1 MSPTPKDVVSN
12 KKASRVG
19 IIGAVAGL
27 AAAGIAAGVA
37 TERYLVRRARRD
49 PNDPYADEPFGNLPA
64 DEIRTVTTADD
75 IDVHV
80 ELVDA
85 RHAGGEA
92 EATVVFVHGFCLDMG
107 TFHFQRRALTES
119 SIPVKAVYYDQPG
132 HGYSGDLPLPEY
144 DIDSLS
150 EALYAVLAKAVPTGP
165 VLLVGHSMG
174 GMTILAF
181 ARRFPELF
189 ASRVRGV
196 ALLSTTAGG
205 LDKVSFGAPRA
216 LARARRFFLPA
227 LGKAVALSPAVIDGA
242 RKVASDLA
250 WRLTRRYGFASPK
263 PSPSLV
269 TYVEKMNTATPIK
282 TVIGFSRALL
292 SHDEHDMLPKLASMP
307 VFISCGDSDQFTPP
321 EHSVALAEALPHA
334 KLNIVPEAGHVALL
348 EKPELVTEP
357 LFEYLREC
365 LAALDSQEP
374 AAPATGKRR
383 KPWLRKRKKAGE

>member
-1 MSPTPKDVVSN
+1 MSPKEIVGN
-12 KKASRVG
+12 KKTSRAG

-37 TERYLVRRARRD
+37 TERYLIKRARSD
-49 PNDPYADEPFGNLPA
+49 PNDPYAEEPFANLHA
-64 DEIRTVTTADD
+64 DDIRTITTADG

-80 ELVDA
+80 ETVDS
-85 RHAGGEA
+85 RGVGEA
-92 EATVVFVHGFCLDMG
+92 EATAVFVHGFCLDMG

-119 SIPVKAVYYDQPG
+119 TMPLRAVYYDQPG
-132 HGYSGDLPLPEY
+132 HGQSGELPLPEY
-144 DIDSLS
+144 DIESLA

-165 VLLVGHSMG
+165 VFLVGHSMG

-181 ARRFPELF
+181 ARRYPELF

-205 LDKVSFGAPRA
+205 LDKVSFGAPKA
-216 LARARRFFLPA
+216 LARARKVFLPA
-227 LGKAVALSPAVIDGA
+227 LSKAIALTPGVIDGA
-242 RKVASDLA
+242 RRVASDLA
-250 WRLTRRYGFASPK
+250 WRLTRRYGFATRK

-269 TYVEKMNTATPIK
+269 SYVEKMNTATPIK
-282 TVIGFSRALL
+282 TVIGFSKALL
-292 SHDEHDMLPKLASMP
+292 EHDEHDVLPQLASIP

-348 EKPELVTEP
+348 EKPELVTDP
-357 LFEYLREC
+357 LFAHLSEC
-365 LAALDSQEP
+365 LDALERDRQPAEP
-374 AAPATGKRR
+374 VKRR
-383 KPWLRKRKKAGE
+383 KPWLRKKKRTGD